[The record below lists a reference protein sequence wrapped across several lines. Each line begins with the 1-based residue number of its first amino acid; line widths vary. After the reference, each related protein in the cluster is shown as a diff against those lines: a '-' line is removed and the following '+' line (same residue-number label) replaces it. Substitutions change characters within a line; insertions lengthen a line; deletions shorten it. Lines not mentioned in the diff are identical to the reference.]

1 MRLLSR
7 QRSDLRV
14 FISYRREDSAG
25 QTGRL
30 ADGLIARLGRPNVY
44 VDVDSLA
51 PGLDFVDQITTS
63 LDEAT
68 VVLAVI
74 GRSWATVAGPQ
85 GRRLDDEND
94 YVRLEL
100 ESALARDVP
109 VIPVLVGGAQVP
121 PPDLLPA
128 SISRLSYRHAF
139 ELSDSSWTRDL
150 DAFVHQL
157 QYHYG
162 HGSRRRK
169 TTATPPHH
177 DDSRARAWSEPESR
191 RSSFGRLGGG
201 RTALALAVLAALVLM
216 AGYLAGVGRGG
227 STVADYRTVGSTS
240 LVGVERDL
248 SWSPGV
254 VTDTLMF
261 AGKRAGSTDGIRFV
275 EVLPANLA
283 TTLQA
288 VTADPAGVVSWRPE
302 HGLVTAV
309 IDLPDLSTTPQM
321 VVLRVNTVIQR
332 DALPDVERG
341 LATAMKVAGAGVQPA
356 PQVLSVSISP
366 PAQIVLH
373 VNERRPISALV
384 VRAGASRPDSRG
396 VRFDVSP
403 PGYATVANGLIVGQR
418 VTGSTQVLLTATAGT
433 AHNSVIVDVVP
444 GAGKPTPIRLSLTP
458 GALSLPAGL
467 SQQLAAS
474 EVMSFGPARAVKASW
489 SARDPAVATVT
500 PTGLVAAAGPGETV
514 VTARAGALSATAVV
528 TVSPAAPAP
537 PGPTPVGTPTAPVAT
552 DHQPKLDPIS
562 SRTVSEGGS
571 LTVPLRGSDPDG
583 NRVSYALSGS
593 LPAGLTFNSST
604 HTIGGTVRWN
614 AVSATAAYNKLQS
627 KSFAFKATVYAGGKS
642 FYRTFTITVV
652 DTKFQMPNYVGL
664 YGCGPGC
671 GESPRDFG
679 SYNHHFYCDVTTDS
693 NRVDTI
699 EKTTP
704 TAGTIWDWTSPV
716 TATYWETSCSS

>member
-1 MRLLSR
+1 LRLLSR

-85 GRRLDDEND
+85 GRRLDDAND

-100 ESALARDVP
+100 ESALARDIP

-162 HGSRRRK
+162 HGSPRRK

-177 DDSRARAWSEPESR
+177 DEAGAGRWSERGTR
-191 RSSFGRLGGG
+191 RSLFGRLGGG
-201 RTALALAVLAALVLM
+201 RAALGLAIVAALVLV

-227 STVADYRTVGSTS
+227 STVADYRTVGSTP
-240 LVGVERDL
+240 LVAVQRDL

-261 AGKRAGSTDGIRFV
+261 AGKRTGSTDGMRFV
-275 EVLPANLA
+275 EVLPADLA
-283 TTLQA
+283 RA
-288 VTADPAGVVSWRPE
+288 VEVVTADPAPVVSVRPDR
-302 HGLVTAV
+302 GLVTAV

-321 VVLRVNTVIQR
+321 VVLSINTVIQQNT
-332 DALPDVERG
+332 LPDVERG
-341 LATAMKVAGAGVQPA
+341 LARAMTVAGAGVQPT
-356 PQVLSVSISP
+356 PQVLSVSISG
-366 PAQIVLH
+366 PAQIILH
-373 VNERRPISALV
+373 VNERKPISALV

-403 PGYATVANGLIVGQR
+403 PGFATIANGLIVGQR
-418 VTGSTQVLLTATAGT
+418 VTGSTQVLLTASAGG

-474 EVMSFGPARAVKASW
+474 DVMSVGPARPVRASW
-489 SARDPAVATVT
+489 STRDPAVATVS
-500 PTGLVAAAGPGETV
+500 PAGLVTAVRAGETV
-514 VTARAGALSATAVV
+514 VTAHAGPLSSTAVV
-528 TVSPAAPAP
+528 TVAPPAPAP
-537 PGPTPVGTPTAPVAT
+537 PTPTAAPTTPLAK
-552 DHQPKLDPIS
+552 DHPPTLGPIS

-571 LTVPLRGSDPDG
+571 LTVPLSGSDPDG
-583 NRVSYALSGS
+583 DRVGYGLSGS
-593 LPAGLTFNSST
+593 LPAGLTFNTST

-642 FYRTFTITVV
+642 VSRTFTITVV

-679 SYNHHFYCDVTTDS
+679 SYNHHFFCDVTTDS

-704 TAGTIWDWTSPV
+704 TAGTIWDWSSQV
-716 TATYWETSCSS
+716 TATYWETSCPSS